1 MISICS
7 CPRKAPRTKVQVQ
20 LECWQRLRR
29 SWMSGLRGNS
39 VGTRWGSCC
48 FFLRD
53 IYYGWIVEWN
63 LRFSETILI
72 DFDQQNTHIG
82 YKILC
87 QLMSN
92 LVGQVC
98 CRPFFLILGGNSSVG
113 ILYKWYRSVSNLR
126 RAHPWWYVNIIMNCI
141 YINIYICTY
150 CIYINILY
158 IYTLYI
164 YIYICIYIYIL
175 CIYTLYIY
183 ILYNYIYTYSI
194 YIHDIYIYTYCV
206 YIYILYN
213 YIYVYTQY
221 MRTHPHPPTHTHTPA

>member
-1 MISICS
+1 MYVGVCIYIIYVYIYICIYMYIYVYLYICYRNFSDIYIYIHITHMISICS

-92 LVGQVC
+92 LVGQVG
-98 CRPFFLILGGNSSVG
+98 CRPFFFDPG
-113 ILYKWYRSVSNLR
+113 W
-126 RAHPWWYVNIIMNCI
+126 
-141 YINIYICTY
+141 
-150 CIYINILY
+150 
-158 IYTLYI
+158 
-164 YIYICIYIYIL
+164 
-175 CIYTLYIY
+175 
-183 ILYNYIYTYSI
+183 
-194 YIHDIYIYTYCV
+194 
-206 YIYILYN
+206 
-213 YIYVYTQY
+213 QF
-221 MRTHPHPPTHTHTPA
+221 